1 MIIIPSKILLLGVFS
16 IEILWI
22 LVAQTLGSSILLM
35 PCLVCFLAIAV
46 WSAVRGMALPF
57 LLLFLPYSTLIKI
70 RPESISFYTI
80 SLLIVLL
87 VYTVK
92 GIKNIKTTHLI
103 PGLAIIALTLCMKT
117 IYGYQIE
124 NSYILF
130 AISLLLIP
138 FIKREFM
145 EKYDFFW
152 LTVFFSYGVVSA
164 SLLARSLVGFSN
176 ITRYYINIH
185 ELWGVVRYSGFYG
198 DPNFYSAHIATAIG
212 GVLVLLLNKTTKI
225 RFVNLAITVAAL
237 IFCGFMSVSKSF
249 LLIFIAEIILW
260 IIAYMFLRGKIT
272 AKITMLFTVVILVAF
287 LLISTA
293 FTEMIDMMIMRLSLD
308 KTLSDFTTGRLEL
321 WISYLFAFIQ
331 EPRLLIFG
339 NGLTK
344 TLIGGRASHNTIIQC
359 VYHFGLVGTVVFISW
374 MICYIRTLLSDMKIK
389 WKYLIQI
396 GILVIGAIGPWMGLD
411 MVFFDEFFLFP
422 LYVCAGIV
430 CMVQSD
436 ES

>member
-1 MIIIPSKILLLGVFS
+1 
-16 IEILWI
+16 
-22 LVAQTLGSSILLM
+22 
-35 PCLVCFLAIAV
+35 
-46 WSAVRGMALPF
+46 
-57 LLLFLPYSTLIKI
+57 
-70 RPESISFYTI
+70 
-80 SLLIVLL
+80 LIVLL

-103 PGLAIIALTLCMKT
+103 PGLTIIALTLCMKT